1 MEHALIIPVLLS
13 GGVGSRLWPVS
24 RQLYPKQFLPLV
36 SNEESMLQS
45 TYVRTRGL
53 GGNAPI
59 VVCNEEH
66 RFLVAEQLKEAG
78 AKGVDIILEPF
89 GRNTAPAA
97 ALAAHCALERDSEAL
112 ILLLPA
118 DHSIAD
124 VGAFTEA
131 AKRGEQLAKEG
142 KLVTFGITPASPET
156 GYGYIQA
163 SEFDSNGFSVINKF
177 VEKPDLATAEQYL
190 ASGDFYWNSG
200 MFLFSA
206 RRFLEEL
213 SQFAPDIVE
222 KSGLAFTNSQ
232 RDLDFIRVE
241 EEAFAACPS
250 DSIDYAVME
259 RTSDGLMVALDCGWN
274 DVGSWTSLWDIG
286 ERDENNNVSRGDVIL
301 EDVENSY
308 IHSESRLT
316 TALGIS
322 DVVIVET
329 SDAILVADKSKVQDI
344 KLLVNQLK
352 SADREEADAH
362 TRVYR
367 PWGSYESLVNADR
380 FQVKRIIVNPGHTL
394 SLQMHHHRAEHWIVV
409 KGSATVTCGEEEFIL
424 GEDQSTYIPL
434 GNKHRLANPGVIPLE
449 LIEVQTGSYLG
460 EDDIVRFED
469 VYGR

>member
-1 MEHALIIPVLLS
+1 MIIPVLLS
-13 GGVGSRLWPVS
+13 GGVGSRLWPIS

-36 SNEESMLQS
+36 EDEVSLLQA
-45 TYVRTRGL
+45 THARTL
-53 GGNAPI
+53 PVGGHSPI

-66 RFLVAEQLKEAG
+66 RFLVAEQLKSAG
-78 AKGVDIILEPF
+78 VRSMDIILEPC

-97 ALAAHCALERDSEAL
+97 ALAAMCAIERDENAL

-118 DHSIAD
+118 DHAISIPE
-124 VGAFTEA
+124 AFVEAVSAGESRA
-131 AKRGEQLAKEG
+131 AKGD
-142 KLVTFGITPASPET
+142 LVTFGVSPLAPET
-156 GYGYIQA
+156 GYGYIHA
-163 SEFDSNGFSVINKF
+163 SAADKNGCCAINQF
-177 VEKPDLATAEQYL
+177 VEKPDLKTAEQYL
-190 ASGDFYWNSG
+190 ANGDYYWNSG

-206 RRFLEEL
+206 AKYLEEL
-213 SQFAPDIVE
+213 GKHAPELLKQSKAAYDASV
-222 KSGLAFTNSQ
+222 
-232 RDLDFIRVE
+232 RDLDFIRVNE
-241 EEAFAACPS
+241 EEFAACPS

-259 RTSDGLMVALDCGWN
+259 HTKNGVMIPLDCGWS

-286 ERDENNNVSRGDVIL
+286 DRDANNNVCRGDVIL
-301 EDVENSY
+301 EGVSNSY

-316 TALGIS
+316 AALGVS

-329 SDAILVADKSKVQDI
+329 PDAILVAEKSKVQDI
-344 KLLVNQLK
+344 KLLVNKLK
-352 SADREEADAH
+352 DTQREEAEAH

-394 SLQMHHHRAEHWIVV
+394 SLQMHHHRAEHWIIV